1 MRRASRTLRASLRAT
16 IDGREAMKRAMI
28 GVLAVMS
35 ALALGAAC
43 EQNPPGSAQ
52 RGGPASAPTARGP
65 GGGTATGS
73 SDMNRGTAP
82 SAGTASSSDLSGT
95 GGAGDAGMGRADAGT
110 KMK

>member
-1 MRRASRTLRASLRAT
+1 
-16 IDGREAMKRAMI
+16 MKRAMI
-28 GVLAVMS
+28 EVLAVMS
-35 ALALGAAC
+35 ALALAAGC

-52 RGGPASAPTARGP
+52 RGGSTAAPTARGP

-73 SDMNRGTAP
+73 SDMDRGTAP